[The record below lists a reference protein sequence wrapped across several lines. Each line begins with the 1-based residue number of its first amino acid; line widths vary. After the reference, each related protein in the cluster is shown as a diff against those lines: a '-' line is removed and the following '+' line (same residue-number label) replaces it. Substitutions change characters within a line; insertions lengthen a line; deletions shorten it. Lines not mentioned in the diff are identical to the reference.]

1 MRTMMKSVL
10 AAAALAISAAGS
22 SAPASA
28 QESAYGPTDA
38 GYVTLDGNG
47 YTYHGSGHLVGT
59 HRMGDD
65 PVTSVVDDRQRS
77 WDHENLYVVGAG
89 SSPTIATSNPTLT
102 LTALALRAADGM
114 LGDLGEGR
122 P

>member
-1 MRTMMKSVL
+1 MP
-10 AAAALAISAAGS
+10 AGV
-22 SAPASA
+22 APGRPRGQS
-28 QESAYGPTDA
+28 
-38 GYVTLDGNG
+38 
-47 YTYHGSGHLVGT
+47 GSH
-59 HRMGDD
+59 
-65 PVTSVVDDRQRS
+65 QRS

-114 LGDLGEGR
+114 LADLGEER